1 MKTLRQGGGTATYH
15 AIMAWAA
22 SLTVHLVL
30 ASAGAVLAASS
41 PAPGLGF
48 REIVR
53 RRVAPLDER
62 VIELPSL
69 SAPAVERG
77 TDRPSAEEPS
87 AGGEAMPRPD
97 SGHAGRGGD
106 DTARAPAINL
116 AARDDEAHLTP
127 LLQSRLDRA
136 QHARHREGDGRRSPE
151 DDTVN
156 EQPMMLTLFV
166 DGSGTRAEQRPYAR
180 FDPGAGSL
188 TGGLPRTRGGLHARP
203 LHPSGVGLR
212 PRDASAKGNGDE
224 DAAPGG
230 VLDSW
235 WNAHSGYA
243 ANVMHARPFA
253 LRGLTASSADER
265 GEHADT
271 ADAEQEDTTAE
282 RSLLHAS
289 TAGGPAGNG
298 KGGEEGPG
306 PTGSGGEEGA
316 GSRARALG
324 AGSGDGAALDA
335 GDRRRSLYRRRVW
348 AKIHGAWSARDFPKQ
363 AVLEGKQGYTIVS
376 FTILASGAV
385 VGISTTRK
393 SGFPSFDAK
402 MRAAVMRAAPFG
414 PLPPELGPA
423 LPMRHEFIV
432 SNAAVR

>member
-1 MKTLRQGGGTATYH
+1 MTMVRQGGGTATYH
-15 AIMAWAA
+15 AIMAWSA
-22 SLTVHLVL
+22 SLTAHVAL
-30 ASAGAVLAASS
+30 ASIGALLAASS
-41 PAPGLGF
+41 PAPASAF
-48 REIVR
+48 REIVSR
-53 RRVAPLDER
+53 TVAPNEH
-62 VIELPSL
+62 VIELPALSL
-69 SAPAVERG
+69 GAVGAGQRAIEK
-77 TDRPSAEEPS
+77 EPS

-106 DTARAPAINL
+106 ATARAPAINL

-136 QHARHREGDGRRSPE
+136 QHARHREGNARRSPE

-188 TGGLPRTRGGLHARP
+188 TGGLATERGALGGQPLPRGIGLP
-203 LHPSGVGLR
+203 L
-212 PRDASAKGNGDE
+212 RDASLVGNGDY
-224 DAAPGG
+224 DAVGGG

-243 ANVMHARPFA
+243 ANVIEARPFA
-253 LRGLTASSADER
+253 LRGLTASSADRR
-265 GEHADT
+265 GAHEDT
-271 ADAEQEDTTAE
+271 ADAEQEDTTDE

-289 TAGGPAGNG
+289 TAGGPRGDG
-298 KGGEEGPG
+298 VGGEKGPG
-306 PTGSGGEEGA
+306 ATGSGGVEGA
-316 GSRARALG
+316 GSTARTLG
-324 AGSGDGAALDA
+324 SGSGDGVGLDA

-348 AKIHGAWSARDFPKQ
+348 AKIHGAWSPRDFPKQ
-363 AVLEGKQGYTIVS
+363 AVLEGKQGYTIVR

-385 VGISTTRK
+385 IGVSTTRK
-393 SGFPSFDAK
+393 SGYPSFDAK
-402 MRAAVMRAAPFG
+402 MRAAVLRAAPFG
-414 PLPPELGPA
+414 PLPSELGPA
-423 LPMRHEFIV
+423 LPMRHEFIL